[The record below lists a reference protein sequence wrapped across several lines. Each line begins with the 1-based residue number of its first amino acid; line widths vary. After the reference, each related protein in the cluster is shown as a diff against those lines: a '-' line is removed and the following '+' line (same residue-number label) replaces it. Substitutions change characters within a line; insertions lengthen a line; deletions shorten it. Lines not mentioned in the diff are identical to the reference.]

1 MAIKTLKGNVGEW
14 SEIYTFLKV
23 LSDGKLDVADEKLN
37 AVPGEFYKIIAILRN
52 EAESSNSY
60 FREQDCVHFYVTN
73 HKTGE
78 IEEFKTT
85 ILEFANNAKLLLN
98 HLKYG
103 TGRSRQYPDIE
114 SFLNSLKI
122 HSIKDVGN
130 KRDITIKIEDFHCG
144 LKQTLGFSIKS
155 LIGRN
160 STLFNAGKGTNFIYN
175 ITFPSNTHFDMEAFN
190 KETYNAKEGKITARI
205 VRLENEY
212 GATIKFSGVQS
223 PKFYQNLLMIDMG
236 MPEVLGEMLLAKYR
250 HKLNTVRRC
259 VEKLNETNPLHF
271 NLSLGQ
277 PFYEYKI
284 KRFLQDSAMG
294 MTSEAIW
301 TGVYD
306 ATGGQI
312 IVKDSGDI
320 VCYHIYEQNRF
331 LNYLLDST
339 YFEQPATSEDASHP
353 GHVRPSAKKDFN
365 YGWVYA
371 EGGQYWLKL
380 NLQVRMRDLSAK

>member
-1 MAIKTLKGNVGEW
+1 MRSK
-14 SEIYTFLKV
+14 
-23 LSDGKLDVADEKLN
+23 
-37 AVPGEFYKIIAILRN
+37 
-52 EAESSNSY
+52 
-60 FREQDCVHFYVTN
+60 
-73 HKTGE
+73 
-78 IEEFKTT
+78 
-85 ILEFANNAKLLLN
+85 NNAFIN
-98 HLKYG
+98 
-103 TGRSRQYPDIE
+103 
-114 SFLNSLKI
+114 NKI
-122 HSIKDVGN
+122 TE
-130 KRDITIKIEDFHCG
+130 R
-144 LKQTLGFSIKS
+144 QTLGFSTKTT
-155 LIGRN
+155 IGEIA
-160 STLFNAGKGTNFIYN
+160 TLFNAGKGTNFIYN

-190 KETYNAKEGKITARI
+190 RETYNAKEGKITARI
-205 VRLENEY
+205 VRLEKEY

-236 MPEVLGEMLLAKYR
+236 MPTAMGEMLLAKYR

-271 NLSLGQ
+271 NQSHGQ
-277 PFYEYKI
+277 PFYESKI
-284 KRFLQDSAMG
+284 KRFLQACAMG

-331 LNYLLDST
+331 LKN
-339 YFEQPATSEDASHP
+339 
-353 GHVRPSAKKDFN
+353 AKKDFN